1 MRTKKLLACLLML
14 ALLFPS
20 IVTGTAAADS
30 LGFQVALSPTGT
42 IKVGGTVTVT
52 VSLTGYTEAAAASD
66 AIRGVQVDITNVDST
81 ILSVASKASLVSED
95 NYSEDAD
102 ALSNKAS
109 YSTKYK
115 RVRLLFALSEG
126 TLTATQQDLLQVT
139 FKVQEGL
146 TESGSI
152 TLPVKVLIQTENNQ
166 YTLNDSFTI
175 TYEADSGS
183 ETPVTSVDVTWGAMS
198 FTYTDGT
205 WSPDTHRYEG
215 GGWTDDGTGYVTVK
229 NTGTAE
235 VTASFTYTTTRKDIT
250 GSFVDSDSA
259 PVNSPIALPANETK
273 TVHLV
278 LDGTPTESLAD
289 TTIGTVTVTIG
300 GE

>member
-102 ALSNKAS
+102 DLSNKAS

-183 ETPVTSVDVTWGAMS
+183 ETPVTSVDVTWGTMS

-215 GGWTDDGTGYVTVK
+215 GGWTDDGTGYVTVE

-250 GSFVDSDSA
+250 GSFVDSDSI
-259 PVNSPIALPANETK
+259 PVTSPIALPANETK